1 MQTGR
6 FITFEGT
13 EGAGKSTQIP
23 LLKAWLESQGKT
35 VITTREPG
43 GTPLSE
49 KIRALL
55 LNDDMTAE
63 TELLLMFAARKE
75 HIEQVIQPALLRG
88 DWVLC
93 DRFTEATYAYQAAGR
108 AIDVSRIAYLEDWL
122 QGTLRP
128 DCTLW
133 FDIDVA
139 QGMARAEKRHAL
151 DRFEQEA
158 MSFFDKVRSG
168 YAEQAAKRPEQFKR
182 IDAALSIDE
191 ITLQITEQLQP
202 LL

>member
-23 LLKAWLESQGKT
+23 LLKAWLELQGKT

-63 TELLLMFAARKE
+63 TELLLMFAARKD

-168 YAEQAAKRPEQFKR
+168 YAEQAVKRPAQFKR

>member
-139 QGMARAEKRHAL
+139 EGMARAEKRHAL

-168 YAEQAAKRPEQFKR
+168 YAEQATKRPEQFKR